1 MNEDHD
7 WAQYRR
13 LVMDHLDKTDAK
25 LDSISLRLGRIESEI
40 EGLKVKS
47 GVWGAIAGVI
57 ATLGVIL
64 ATLLTKV
71 I

>member
-1 MNEDHD
+1 
-7 WAQYRR
+7 
-13 LVMDHLDKTDAK
+13 MDHLDKTDAK